1 MLQWGR
7 PNTSWLCIGR
17 SSGWCV
23 VGVASKPPF
32 AITCLM
38 TRCAVLARKFGVVSP
53 QWLVVGG
60 CASLRADTAGP
71 GDGQGGCVVF
81 SWHTVLDDDDAVL
94 DADLAVSL
102 GFASRLNTARVHR
115 RSLMPQHTPSC
126 PCHGCPRRMH
136 ASLSPRY
143 SAACHK
149 YRYRMRCIFGEPV
162 KPVKPPHASARAVGA
177 SRGLLC
183 RAAPRGTAH

>member
-1 MLQWGR
+1 
-7 PNTSWLCIGR
+7 
-17 SSGWCV
+17 
-23 VGVASKPPF
+23 
-32 AITCLM
+32 M

-60 CASLRADTAGP
+60 CASLSAYTAGP
-71 GDGQGGCVVF
+71 GDGQEGCVF
-81 SWHTVLDDDDAVL
+81 SWHTVL

-102 GFASRLNTARVHR
+102 GFASRFNTARVHR

-126 PCHGCPRRMH
+126 PCHGRPRRMH

-149 YRYRMRCIFGEPV
+149 YRYRMRCIF
-162 KPVKPPHASARAVGA
+162 
-177 SRGLLC
+177 
-183 RAAPRGTAH
+183 